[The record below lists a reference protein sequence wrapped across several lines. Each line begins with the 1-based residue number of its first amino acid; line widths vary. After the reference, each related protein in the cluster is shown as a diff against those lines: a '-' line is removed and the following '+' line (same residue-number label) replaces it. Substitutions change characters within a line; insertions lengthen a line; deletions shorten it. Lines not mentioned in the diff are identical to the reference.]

1 MTKNTARGSRTNTG
15 GKSCEGAHKNLDAQL
30 ERVWREAVKT
40 KSMTMSK
47 GSHFRY
53 RNSMPMF
60 LRFCAEKFHLQKLA
74 NVGSKHLQ
82 AYVDYRRQTGITE
95 KTIKNDLT
103 AIRFFHQFTGSR
115 NVLPDNRELGIKK
128 TPQGV
133 KDRAWT
139 AEEYQRMMDKAGKL
153 GRQDVVDAMKLAR
166 LDGLRIHECTRMT
179 VGQIEDAL
187 MEGELE
193 TVGKGGRVRRIPVSP
208 ELRLE
213 LERILKEHGGNR
225 GSKILVEPGQKTHQE
240 IKSIQRFIR
249 DHRKEFT
256 DRNITLHGL
265 RHAFARENFEREIG
279 DSTNKREI
287 RAAMERVA
295 KVLGHGRPEVTA
307 IYLGGKK

>member
-1 MTKNTARGSRTNTG
+1 MTKNTARGSRTDAG

-30 ERVWREAVKT
+30 ERAWREAVKT
-40 KSMTMSK
+40 KARTMSK

-53 RNSMPMF
+53 RHSMPIF
-60 LRFCAEKFHLQKLA
+60 LHFCAERFHLQKLA
-74 NVGSKHLQ
+74 NVREKHLR
-82 AYVDYRRQTGITE
+82 AYVDYRRQAGITE
-95 KTIKNDLT
+95 KTLKNDLA

-115 NVLPDNRELGIKK
+115 NLLPDNRSLGIKK
-128 TPQGV
+128 TPQGG

-139 AEEYQRMMDKAGKL
+139 AEEYQSMMDKAGKL

-166 LDGLRIHECTRMT
+166 LDGLRIHECTRIT

-193 TVGKGGRVRRIPVSP
+193 TVGKGGRVRRIPVNP
-208 ELRLE
+208 ELRPV
-213 LERILKEHGGNR
+213 LERILKEHGGSR
-225 GSKILVEPGQKTHQE
+225 VSKILVEPGQKTHQE

-256 DRNITLHGL
+256 DRKITLHGL
-265 RHAFARENFEREIG
+265 RHAFAREEFEREVG

-295 KVLGHGRPEVTA
+295 KELGHGRPEVTA

>member
-1 MTKNTARGSRTNTG
+1 
-15 GKSCEGAHKNLDAQL
+15 
-30 ERVWREAVKT
+30 
-40 KSMTMSK
+40 
-47 GSHFRY
+47 
-53 RNSMPMF
+53 MPMF
-60 LRFCAEKFHLQKLA
+60 LRFCAETFHLQKLA
-74 NVGSKHLQ
+74 NVQEKHLR
-82 AYVDYRRQTGITE
+82 AFVDYRRQTGITE

-115 NVLPDNRELGIKK
+115 NLLPDNRSLGIKK
-128 TPQGV
+128 TPQGGR
-133 KDRAWT
+133 DRAWT
-139 AEEYQRMMDKAGKL
+139 AEEYQRMMDKAGNL

-166 LDGLRIHECTRMT
+166 LEGLRIHECTRMT

-193 TVGKGGRVRRIPVSP
+193 TVGKGGRLRRIPVSP
-208 ELRLE
+208 ELRPE
-213 LERILKEHGGNR
+213 LERILKEHVGNR

-256 DRNITLHGL
+256 DRKITLHGL
-265 RHAFARENFEREIG
+265 RHAFAREEFEREVG

-287 RAAMERVA
+287 RAAKERVA
-295 KVLGHGRPEVTA
+295 KELGHGRPEVTA

>member
-1 MTKNTARGSRTNTG
+1 
-15 GKSCEGAHKNLDAQL
+15 
-30 ERVWREAVKT
+30 
-40 KSMTMSK
+40 
-47 GSHFRY
+47 
-53 RNSMPMF
+53 MPIF
-60 LRFCAEKFHLQKLA
+60 LHFCAERFHLQKLA
-74 NVGSKHLQ
+74 NVREKHLR
-82 AYVDYRRQTGITE
+82 AYVDYRRQAGITE
-95 KTIKNDLT
+95 KTLKNDLA

-115 NVLPDNRELGIKK
+115 NLLPDNRSLGIKK
-128 TPQGV
+128 TPQGG

-139 AEEYQRMMDKAGKL
+139 AEEYQSMMDKAGKL

-166 LDGLRIHECTRMT
+166 LDGLRIHECTRIT

-193 TVGKGGRVRRIPVSP
+193 TVGKGGRVRRIPVNP
-208 ELRLE
+208 ELRPV
-213 LERILKEHGGNR
+213 LERILKEHGGSR
-225 GSKILVEPGQKTHQE
+225 VSKILVEPGQKTHQE

-265 RHAFARENFEREIG
+265 RHAFAREKFEREIS

-295 KVLGHGRPEVTA
+295 KELGHGRPEVTA

>member
-1 MTKNTARGSRTNTG
+1 M
-15 GKSCEGAHKNLDAQL
+15 
-30 ERVWREAVKT
+30 KT

-74 NVGSKHLQ
+74 NVQEKHLR
-82 AYVDYRRQTGITE
+82 AFVDYRRQTGITE

-103 AIRFFHQFTGSR
+103 AIRFFHQFTESR

-128 TPQGV
+128 TSQGV

-187 MEGELE
+187 IEGELE

-249 DHRKEFT
+249 DHRKEIT
-256 DRNITLHGL
+256 DRKITLHGL
-265 RHAFARENFEREIG
+265 RHAFAREKFEREVG
-279 DSTNKREI
+279 NSTNKREI

-295 KVLGHGRPEVTA
+295 KELGHGRPEVTA

>member
-15 GKSCEGAHKNLDAQL
+15 EKSYEGAHKNLDAQL

-40 KSMTMSK
+40 KTKTMSK

-53 RNSMPMF
+53 RHSMPMF
-60 LRFCAEKFHLQKLA
+60 LRFCAETFHLQKLA

-166 LDGLRIHECTRMT
+166 LEGLRIHECTRMT

-193 TVGKGGRVRRIPVSP
+193 TVGKGGRLRCIPVSP
-208 ELRLE
+208 ELRPE

-256 DRNITLHGL
+256 DRKITLHGL
-265 RHAFARENFEREIG
+265 RHAFAREEFEREVG

-295 KVLGHGRPEVTA
+295 KELGHGRPEVTA

>member
-1 MTKNTARGSRTNTG
+1 MTKNTARGSRTDAG

-30 ERVWREAVKT
+30 ERAWREAVKT
-40 KSMTMSK
+40 KARTMSK

-53 RNSMPMF
+53 RHSMPIF
-60 LRFCAEKFHLQKLA
+60 LHFCAERFHLQKLA
-74 NVGSKHLQ
+74 NVREKHLR
-82 AYVDYRRQTGITE
+82 AYVDYRRQAGITE
-95 KTIKNDLT
+95 KTLKNDLA

-115 NVLPDNRELGIKK
+115 NLLPDNRSLGIKK
-128 TPQGV
+128 TPQGG

-139 AEEYQRMMDKAGKL
+139 AEEYQSMMDKAGKL

-187 MEGELE
+187 IEGELE
-193 TVGKGGRVRRIPVSP
+193 TVGKGGRVRRIPVNP
-208 ELRLE
+208 ELRPV
-213 LERILKEHGGNR
+213 LERILKEHGGSR
-225 GSKILVEPGQKTHQE
+225 VSKILVEPGQKTHQE

-265 RHAFARENFEREIG
+265 RHAFAREKFEREIS

-295 KVLGHGRPEVTA
+295 KELGHGRPEVTA